1 MKLTLTD
8 LQQIFRTVF
17 ENDNIAITN
26 STVASDIE
34 EWDSLNHIYLI
45 VEIETVFKVKF
56 STLQIQSWTCVESI
70 LNDLNKQLGY
80 AV

>member
-8 LQQIFRTVF
+8 LQPIFRNVF

-26 STVASDIE
+26 ATVASDIE